1 MDYGYGYGRKR
12 GYDDM
17 GGWAGYNSYGGGGA
31 GGYPAYPTT
40 SRERLRDSQGR
51 NKMYMQA

>member
-1 MDYGYGYGRKR
+1 MDYGYGRKR

-17 GGWAGYNSYGGGGA
+17 GGWAGYNSYGGGGGA